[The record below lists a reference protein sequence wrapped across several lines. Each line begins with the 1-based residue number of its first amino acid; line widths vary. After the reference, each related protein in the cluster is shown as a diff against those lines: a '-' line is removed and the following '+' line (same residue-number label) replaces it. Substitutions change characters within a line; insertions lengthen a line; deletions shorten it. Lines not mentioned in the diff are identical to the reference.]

1 MNQQLIIALT
11 TVKYWLKEN
20 AGYDMTIVICCYD
33 DETYV
38 FTVRVQIKTK

>member
-1 MNQQLIIALT
+1 MNQQLIIALI

-33 DETYV
+33 DETYGV
-38 FTVRVQIKTK
+38 YSTCADKN

>member
-33 DETYV
+33 DETYGV
-38 FTVRVQIKTK
+38 YSTCADKN